1 MRSADELRI
10 RIKVCAGAIQLLQNE
25 CAGDPRQ
32 PEAILHY
39 EKQLRKLE
47 AELAEAE
54 QQLIEPKPI
63 VIGLKSASISG
74 KAGM

>member
-47 AELAEAE
+47 AELAETE
-54 QQLIEPKPI
+54 HPKPI
-63 VIGLKSASISG
+63 VIGLKPASISG